1 MKKLLKNKIFL
12 MMLLCIISCGI
23 GVYAANTYKATDV
36 VYNAS
41 DGTSMNVNDA
51 LNDLYKNNTDNLTL
65 IGTYTGSNT
74 IDFSQYVGYKNF
86 LIGKNIFFEITN
98 IDISSNSASVWANN
112 AGGVTGRLNAMT
124 KSFTSLGSYDNTTGI
139 LTFSGTLNST
149 TSLQSYVPGTSY
161 AIQTATQTI
170 TLELTINIYLKNN

>member
-1 MKKLLKNKIFL
+1 MKKLIKSRIFL
-12 MMLLCIISCGI
+12 VIITTIIVASVS
-23 GVYAANTYKATDV
+23 VYAATTYKATDV

-41 DGTSMNVNDA
+41 DGTSMNVSEA
-51 LNDLYKNNTDNLTL
+51 LNELYNNNTDNLTL

-74 IDFSQYVGYKNF
+74 IDFSQYEGYKNF

-170 TLELTINIYLKNN
+170 TLKLTINIYLKK